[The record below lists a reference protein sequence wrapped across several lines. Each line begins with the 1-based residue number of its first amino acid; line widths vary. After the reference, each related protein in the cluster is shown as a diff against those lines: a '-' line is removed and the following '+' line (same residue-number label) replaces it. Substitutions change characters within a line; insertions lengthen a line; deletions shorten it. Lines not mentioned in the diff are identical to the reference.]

1 MDTLLLDRTT
11 PMDALFS
18 FMGGAERVRVSREAD
33 RVVLTPASKIEKP
46 DDVPYDGGSYFDE
59 NGKEIDPNDYPDTAA
74 YLNAIPGYVD
84 SLLEMEND
92 PNTVWEDVPEEC
104 FHV

>member
-18 FMGGAERVRVSREAD
+18 FMGGAERVKVSREAD
-33 RVVLTPASKIEKP
+33 RVVLTTAAKADTP
-46 DDVPYDGGSYFDE
+46 DDGDGYFDE
-59 NGKEIDPNDYPDTAA
+59 NGKEIDPDDYPDTTA
-74 YLNAIPGYVD
+74 YLNAIPGYVE
-84 SLLEMEND
+84 SLLEMDND

>member
-1 MDTLLLDRTT
+1 MI
-11 PMDALFS
+11 AL
-18 FMGGAERVRVSREAD
+18 
-33 RVVLTPASKIEKP
+33 
-46 DDVPYDGGSYFDE
+46 
-59 NGKEIDPNDYPDTAA
+59 EIDPDDYPDTTA

-92 PNTVWEDVPEEC
+92 PNTVWEDVPDEC